1 MKAFWAWLN
10 KFPSWLRSKNITTH
24 TVGAAIVGFA
34 IVYNSSPDVRNYI
47 GTLLVGYPVVVTKI
61 GVLAADIV
69 AGVTLWRNYAHS
81 SSAAGTVARGMIIS
95 SGPNAPTVAQVNAT
109 TTKDLSA
116 IVPDPPRE

>member
-1 MKAFWAWLN
+1 MKAFWTWL
-10 KFPSWLRSKNITTH
+10 KGFPSWLRSKNITTH

-81 SSAAGTVARGMIIS
+81 STAAGIVARS
-95 SGPNAPTVAQVNAT
+95 NAIMAGNNPPTKIQVLAAT
-109 TTKDLSA
+109 
-116 IVPDPPRE
+116 PPAK